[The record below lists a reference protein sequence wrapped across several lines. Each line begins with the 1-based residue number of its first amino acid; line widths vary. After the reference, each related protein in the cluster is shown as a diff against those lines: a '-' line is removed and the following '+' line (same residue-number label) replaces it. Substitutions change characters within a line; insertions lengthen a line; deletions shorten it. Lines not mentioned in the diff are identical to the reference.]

1 MTSSSSDMEKGG
13 VDNMLYFTQQDMMPL
28 PPLLR
33 MCSAPAAIS
42 HSTIIGNK
50 HKLVIKES
58 MRHIDKFSLPSVKKV
73 IIPKKE
79 TEV

>member
-1 MTSSSSDMEKGG
+1 MEKGG

-42 HSTIIGNK
+42 HSTIIGHNP
-50 HKLVIKES
+50 KLVIKES
-58 MRHIDKFSLPSVKKV
+58 MKHLDKFSLPSVKKV
-73 IIPKKE
+73 THKKE